1 MLTGFT
7 LYSGPDAP
15 FKLIDKWIKIVNREF
30 RLSRR
35 NKYSTAFFYG
45 FKDQSYF
52 YIGNEGYFVAMEQQD
67 MWGFRELTILSYYL
81 LPEARTLENLNA
93 LLEEME
99 KLAKALKI
107 KRICQGSHLNEKL
120 PIYLKYKG
128 YKISEMRKD
137 L

>member
-1 MLTGFT
+1 M
-7 LYSGPDAP
+7 
-15 FKLIDKWIKIVNREF
+15 
-30 RLSRR
+30 
-35 NKYSTAFFYG
+35 
-45 FKDQSYF
+45 
-52 YIGNEGYFVAMEQQD
+52 
-67 MWGFRELTILSYYL
+67 
-81 LPEARTLENLNA
+81 ENLNA